1 MKLFKKNQIII
12 YVIAFMLMAA
22 GYLNFSSQNS
32 NNSVETSMKI
42 ESRDDTQIADIGD
55 ATLVNSNDVVED
67 SQTNEVTDNTNTN
80 IIDDSKNKE
89 ETSMETSVTGS
100 NDYFTKSK
108 LDRDTMYSQIIE
120 SYEKVINSSNAME
133 TQKQTATQ
141 EITKVNDTKNK
152 IMICEN
158 LIRTKGFDDSV
169 VFVNGESVSVII
181 GTPELQKEQVAQ
193 IQNIISREMNTKIE
207 NIHISNK

>member
-133 TQKQTATQ
+133 TQKQHYH
-141 EITKVNDTKNK
+141 
-152 IMICEN
+152 
-158 LIRTKGFDDSV
+158 
-169 VFVNGESVSVII
+169 
-181 GTPELQKEQVAQ
+181 Q
-193 IQNIISREMNTKIE
+193 IL
-207 NIHISNK
+207 

>member
-67 SQTNEVTDNTNTN
+67 SQTNEVADNTNTN

-193 IQNIISREMNTKIE
+193 IQNIILREMNTKIE